1 MSLDI
6 PFKPLG
12 RQEIHRLEYVLLTA
26 TITRPDI
33 LARLKGAE
41 VQDRLTWVDSLGVA
55 AGALAREKAGLSV
68 PEIAEELGRS
78 EATIRNHLT
87 GRTEAGKLVRETY
100 EKLLRGELKPE
111 TVLVAASAEKTE
123 EVEKLKKK
131 LEEYEKTMDEV
142 RKRVREVVELLQTLL
157 E

>member
-6 PFKPLG
+6 PFRPLG
-12 RQEIHRLEYVLLTA
+12 RQDIHKLEYVLLTA

-33 LARLKGAE
+33 LERLKGTD

-68 PEIAEELGRS
+68 SEIAEELGRS

-87 GRTEAGKLVRETY
+87 GRTEAGRLVRETY
-100 EKLLRGELKPE
+100 ERLLRGELKPD
-111 TVLVAASAEKTE
+111 TVLVAVPAEKTE
-123 EVEKLKKK
+123 EAERLKRKV
-131 LEEYEKTMDEV
+131 EEYEKTLEEV
-142 RKRVREVVELLQTLL
+142 KKRVREAVQLLQTLL